1 MTVLKGAPAIW
12 KGTNI
17 RLFRVQETA
26 RGGPTLMQPQGAV
39 DAVGSSLVKKIG
51 NLNLGQGITAQR
63 RSSGSRVR
71 DV

>member
-1 MTVLKGAPAIW
+1 MKGAPGIW

-26 RGGPTLMQPQGAV
+26 REGPTLMQPQGAV

-51 NLNLGQGITAQR
+51 NLNLGQTLPAQR
-63 RSSGSRVR
+63 RPFGPVVR